1 MLQRYTI
8 LLVLLLLC
16 NCSSTPVKKQ
26 NVISAKDY
34 KNYITLKTEPEHKT
48 IPQKIKEIFKKKK
61 PQAANSVPVPPTSSR
76 RIAIPKRH
84 IRQTNTN
91 NVSEAPGELM
101 LRTSD
106 HPEVGSKPKS
116 NISMYFIY
124 MQAIII
130 CVLSIYVYWKYWR
143 KALPKQKPERKLNL

>member
-34 KNYITLKTEPEHKT
+34 KHYITLKNEPEHKT

-61 PQAANSVPVPPTSSR
+61 PQATNSVPVPPNSSR
-76 RIAIPKRH
+76 RITIPNRRL
-84 IRQTNTN
+84 RQTNTN

-106 HPEVGSKPKS
+106 HPEADSKPKS

-143 KALPKQKPERKLNL
+143 KASTKQKPERKLNL

>member
-8 LLVLLLLC
+8 VFVLLLC

-26 NVISAKDY
+26 NVILAKDY
-34 KNYITLKTEPEHKT
+34 KHYITLKDQQERKT
-48 IPQKIKEIFKKKK
+48 IPQKLKEIFKKKK
-61 PQAANSVPVPPTSSR
+61 PQSTNSVVVPPKSSR
-76 RIAIPKRH
+76 RIIMPRRRL
-84 IRQTNTN
+84 RQTNTN
-91 NVSEAPGELM
+91 EVSLAPGDLM

-106 HPEVGSKPKS
+106 HPEVDSKSKS

-130 CVLSIYVYWKYWR
+130 CVLSIYVYWKYRR
-143 KALPKQKPERKLNL
+143 KASPKQKPERKLNL